1 MGARVCP
8 TCGAVIGSPAR
19 AARAAPGAGS
29 GPTTGERSSDTPEQV
44 QAQLQRAVASLYVV
58 ERLLGRGEASFV
70 FEATEINPPRPVA
83 LKVLP
88 PGLGQGASAARFK
101 DEARKAMALAHAGI
115 AAIYRVGLRGGAPY
129 FIAMRL
135 VDGPD
140 LGAVLASQGALPL
153 SALLVV
159 LRSVAEALDY
169 AHSKGTVHGH
179 LTAANVLLDRT
190 GRVVVTDF
198 GMAAD
203 AAPGAAG
210 RFLSP
215 EQAAGGAPG
224 PASDRYA
231 LGMLALRMLTGSVPR
246 EADPLAQLR
255 DARTLRDG
263 LPDTLLRLVQTAL
276 AQDPA
281 RRYAGTNELL
291 AAIKAIPFGDA
302 ERREGHTILGQ
313 LSRGEPVPKVP
324 PPAPVPAPGS
334 AQAARTEVRPAV
346 PQPRPV
352 QPTVQEL
359 RVTPLGDDLIAAAAA
374 SAAPPQKAPA
384 LSPAPDSAP
393 AEPAAPRAPA
403 RPPAQLHA
411 NIGETAPSPAMPTRP
426 RPVFRH
432 PPTSF
437 GLSTSSAMPET
448 ALHRSRL
455 PWVLAALLLLVA
467 AGAAYWFFIRYK
479 AATQMAQAPSATAPP
494 ASPAPVNPATA
505 ADSARPD
512 TAPTTPAARTPAVTP
527 AAPPTAAAVPAAPAR
542 PVSGW
547 LMLNATPT
555 SAQIV
560 VDGTPSSDTGFWDAA
575 VRTGRREVEIS
586 APGYVTFDTVI
597 AMVAGDTLDLG
608 EVDLRK
614 VPAVN
619 AAPPPRPTTGKIR
632 LSVVPPTAQIF
643 VDGSPVGVGALAD
656 FQIAP
661 GQWRL
666 RISAPGY
673 ETVDTSVT
681 VTVGATVMLGQITLR
696 SAPGGP

>member
-1 MGARVCP
+1 MGTRVCP

-19 AARAAPGAGS
+19 AARPGPGAGS
-29 GPTTGERSSDTPEQV
+29 GPTAGAKASDTPEQV
-44 QAQLQRAVASLYVV
+44 QAQLQRAVASLYMV

-88 PGLGQGASAARFK
+88 PGLGQGASSARFK

-129 FIAMRL
+129 FVAMRL

-153 SALLVV
+153 PALLVV

-169 AHSKGTVHGH
+169 AHTKGTVHGH

-203 AAPGAAG
+203 AAPGGAR

-246 EADPLAQLR
+246 DADPLAQLR

-263 LPDTLLRLVQTAL
+263 LPDALQRLVQTAL

-281 RRYAGTNELL
+281 RRYAGTSELL
-291 AAIKAIPFGDA
+291 AAIKAIPLGDA
-302 ERREGHTILGQ
+302 ERREGHTVLGQ
-313 LSRGEPVPKVP
+313 LARGEAVPKVA
-324 PPAPVPAPGS
+324 PPASVPAPD
-334 AQAARTEVRPAV
+334 ATQTARTEVRPAI
-346 PQPRPV
+346 PQPRLI

-359 RVTPLGDDLIAAAAA
+359 GVTPLGDDLMPA
-374 SAAPPQKAPA
+374 SAAGPSAAPTQKAPG
-384 LSPAPDSAP
+384 SPPARDSVP
-393 AEPAAPRAPA
+393 AEPVAPRSPA
-403 RPPAQLHA
+403 RPPAPVHA
-411 NIGETAPSPAMPTRP
+411 DIGETTRSPAMPTRP

-432 PPTSF
+432 PPTGF
-437 GLSTSSAMPET
+437 GLSTGPAVPDS

-467 AGAAYWFFIRYK
+467 AGAAYWFFVRYR
-479 AATQMAQAPSATAPP
+479 AATQMAEAPSAAAPP
-494 ASPAPVNPATA
+494 ASPAPVNPAPAT
-505 ADSARPD
+505 DSARPD
-512 TAPTTPAARTPAVTP
+512 TVPTAAATGTPAATP
-527 AAPPTAAAVPAAPAR
+527 AAPAAIPARPAR

-575 VRTGRREVEIS
+575 VRPGRREVEIS

-597 AMVAGDTLDLG
+597 AMGAGDTLDLG

-619 AAPPPRPTTGKIR
+619 AAPPPRPTTGKVR
-632 LSVVPPTAQIF
+632 LTVVPPTAQIF
-643 VDGSPVGVGALAD
+643 VDGSPVGVGALVD

-661 GQWRL
+661 GRWRL

-681 VTVGATVMLGQITLR
+681 VTVGATVTLGQITLR
-696 SAPGGP
+696 NAPGGP